1 MSLTASTIYRILYF
15 TNIVKGERR
24 DKTEKL
30 RFFVLRFTEPNPI
43 FYKYMK
49 NFSHTEISY
58 MKGRYY
64 NFMTQLINV

>member
-1 MSLTASTIYRILYF
+1 MLNYYCSTLSIVRKGTKHIAYNVFNRIN
-15 TNIVKGERR
+15 NIQ
-24 DKTEKL
+24 
-30 RFFVLRFTEPNPI
+30 NPI

-64 NFMTQLINV
+64 NFMTQLINI